1 MGFLDRYFQLRSNN
15 TSVKTELL
23 AGMTTFVSAM
33 YIIVVNPLIV
43 APSGLPFSAVLTA
56 TVILSAFC
64 TLAMGLYAKVPV
76 LVASGMGLNAFFT
89 YTVVLGDGV
98 KPEVAL
104 GAVFWAGVIFLIL
117 SVFNVRNWIVKA
129 IPQQLRFAV
138 SAGIGLFI
146 SLIGFS
152 NAGFIIGK
160 SPLIGMGFM
169 NEITITFLIGLFITA
184 ILVTRKV
191 KGALILGII
200 ITTLLAI
207 PIGRLWGSAAT
218 ASNSVATLVTFNGI
232 YAAPDFSLLFK
243 LDLVNSLSL
252 SLWPVIFSIVF
263 TDLFDSI
270 SSLIGVAEAGN
281 LKDKNGE
288 PLHLKKSLIVDSVAT
303 GLAGVLGTTAG
314 TAYIESATGVKEG
327 GRTGLTAVVAGLL
340 FIPFMFFS
348 PLLSMVPSMATAPA
362 LVLVGV
368 FMAIPILKINWK
380 NYDDSIPA
388 FLAMIL
394 IPFTY
399 SITNGL
405 IWGFLSWTVLKIMMG
420 KYKEISPVLLV
431 VDALAIVLL
440 FFDKG

>member
-1 MGFLDRYFQLRSNN
+1 
-15 TSVKTELL
+15 
-23 AGMTTFVSAM
+23 M

-43 APSGLPFSAVLTA
+43 SAAGLPFSAVLTA

-64 TLAMGLYAKVPV
+64 TIAMGVYAKVPV

-89 YTVVLGDGV
+89 YTVVLGDHV

-104 GAVFWAGVIFLIL
+104 GAVFWAGVIFLLL

-152 NAGFIIGK
+152 NAGFIINK
-160 SPLIGMGFM
+160 SPLIGMGLM
-169 NEITITFLIGLFITA
+169 NPISITFLVGLFVTA
-184 ILVTRKV
+184 ILVTRKI
-191 KGALILGII
+191 KGALILGIVL
-200 ITTLLAI
+200 TTVMAI
-207 PIGRLWGSAAT
+207 PIGRIWGD
-218 ASNSVATLVTFNGI
+218 ASTTTNGVATLVTYNGFFS
-232 YAAPDFSLLFK
+232 APDLSLLFK

-252 SLWPVIFSIVF
+252 SIWPVIFAIVF

-281 LKDKNGE
+281 LKDENGE
-288 PLHLKKSLIVDSVAT
+288 PRNLKRSLIVDSIAT
-303 GLAGVLGTTAG
+303 GLAGLLGTTSG
-314 TAYIESATGVKEG
+314 TAYIESATGVREG

-368 FMAIPILKINWK
+368 FMIIPILKINW
-380 NYDDSIPA
+380 NDFDDSIPA

-399 SITNGL
+399 SITNGI
-405 IWGFLSWTVLKIMMG
+405 IWGFLSWTILKLISG
-420 KYKEISPVLLV
+420 KYREIPPVLIV
-431 VDALAIVLL
+431 VDVLAIVLL
-440 FFDKG
+440 YFDKS